1 MNKAPIAKADADA
14 FNDMMRKKLTV
25 YEKDGTTIK
34 KAPNWVNIEDPG
46 FPEFIRNLKG
56 GMTTKALMAERMAL
70 AEWQGKGFPDVA
82 AIRHAMTDPGLI
94 DVPRNTWGMN
104 ISRYT
109 PGQGLLETT
118 HPSYS
123 KGVAGQHMGQLA
135 KLAPYELGMPDAAA
149 GIAEAN
155 RINKE
160 LGKKSVIQP
169 AFHSGKPIEGVPR
182 AQYLDQQWLDNLMKQ
197 QEASQ

>member
-1 MNKAPIAKADADA
+1 
-14 FNDMMRKKLTV
+14 MMRQELTT
-25 YEKDGTTIK
+25 YEKDGKTIK
-34 KAPNWVNIEDPG
+34 KAPNWTNIEDPG

-56 GMTTKALMAERMAL
+56 GMVTKALMADRMAL
-70 AEWQGKGFPDVA
+70 SKWQGKGFPDVA
-82 AIRHAMTDPGLI
+82 AVRHAMTEPDLI
-94 DVPRNTWGMN
+94 DAPRNTWGMQ
-104 ISRYT
+104 ISQYT

-123 KGVAGQHMGQLA
+123 KGVAGQWMGQLA
-135 KLAPYELGMPDAAA
+135 QQAPYELGMPDAAR

-155 RINKE
+155 RVNKE

-182 AQYLDQQWLDNLMKQ
+182 AQYLDQEWLDNLMAQ
-197 QEASQ
+197 QERASR